1 MNYNSER
8 FTSPSL
14 RPKPQPPP
22 DEEASKEKLIV
33 ISASEGKQ
41 LQDIL
46 STKYRIVHTAGAGYK
61 ALLVAQQKADLW
73 VLSQDTTHFWDTC
86 GPHSLLGAMGG
97 GMLKFTDALLAE
109 ETDSGALWERQI
121 VYSSPSGE
129 DNCEFRNLGGVIAY
143 TKPGDV
149 VELLQLL
156 RDNGYS
162 SNKQN

>member
-1 MNYNSER
+1 MNYKSER

-14 RPKPQPPP
+14 RPKLQPP
-22 DEEASKEKLIV
+22 DEEAKEKLIV
-33 ISASEGKQ
+33 ISGSEGKQ

-97 GMLKFTDALLAE
+97 GMLKFTDALA
-109 ETDSGALWERQI
+109 ETDCGTLWERQI

-143 TKPGDV
+143 TKTEDV

-156 RDNGYS
+156 RDSGYL